1 MQVFIDGGSR
11 KNTSAICAGF
21 YISLQFFGRK
31 NGPEINGVSDIIMLD

>member
-11 KNTSAICAGF
+11 KNTSGAGF